1 MRATRSEQA
10 LRRLL
15 AWLRWSGCELTPE
28 LECTVLQVLAE
39 AVAAA
44 ETDLFS
50 ASLRGLQDCGVLSA
64 DAAAPIIEGCPAPM
78 PPLRRSSISYGS
90 Y

>member
-1 MRATRSEQA
+1 MRATRSEQT

-15 AWLRWSGCELTPE
+15 AWLRWSGRELTPE
-28 LECTVLQVLAE
+28 LEYTVLQVLAE
-39 AVAAA
+39 AVAVG

-50 ASLRGLQDCGVLSA
+50 AGLRGLHNCGALPG
-64 DAAAPIIEGCPAPM
+64 DIAAPIIEDCPAPM
-78 PPLRRSSISYGS
+78 PPLQRSSISYGS

>member
-10 LRRLL
+10 LRRLF
-15 AWLRWSGCELTPE
+15 AWLRWSGWELTPE
-28 LECTVLQVLAE
+28 LERTVLQVLAE
-39 AVAAA
+39 AVAAGEA
-44 ETDLFS
+44 DLFS
-50 ASLRGLQDCGVLSA
+50 ASLRGLQDWKALPG
-64 DAAAPIIEGCPAPM
+64 AAATPTLEDCPAPM